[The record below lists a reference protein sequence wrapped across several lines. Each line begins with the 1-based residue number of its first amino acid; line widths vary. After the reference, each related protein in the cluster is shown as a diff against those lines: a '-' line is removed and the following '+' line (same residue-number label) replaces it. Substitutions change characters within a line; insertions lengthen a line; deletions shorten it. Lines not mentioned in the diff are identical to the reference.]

1 MTSTPQDSPR
11 RGRYH
16 HGDLRSALVRTGFDL
31 LAKSGPAAFSV
42 AQVARE
48 LGVSTAAP
56 YRHFPDRAHLLAA
69 VATQAAEELAAEL
82 ERAAELA
89 GPDPAER
96 FAATAGAYVR
106 FVSARGAGFTVI
118 FATEL
123 QALHDQT
130 LATAGRRLM
139 DLLLDLAHEA
149 TGLGP
154 EHSPRLLEQHIA
166 LAHGYVA
173 LHADGFFSRRQHTVE
188 HLADQAVEAS
198 RTLLRGLA
206 TPRHGP

>member
-1 MTSTPQDSPR
+1 
-11 RGRYH
+11 
-16 HGDLRSALVRTGFDL
+16 
-31 LAKSGPAAFSV
+31 V

-56 YRHFPDRAHLLAA
+56 YRHFPDRDHLLAA
-69 VATQAAEELAAEL
+69 VATQAAEELAAEV
-82 ERAAELA
+82 ERAAEGA
-89 GPDPAER
+89 GDDPAER

-106 FVSARGAGFTVI
+106 FARTRGAGFSVI

-123 QALHDQT
+123 RALHDQA
-130 LATAGRRLM
+130 LAAAGRRLM
-139 DLLLDLAHEA
+139 DLLLDLAHAA

-154 EHSPRLLEQHIA
+154 EHSLWLLEQHIA

-173 LHADGFFSRRQHTVE
+173 LHADGFFARQQHTVE
-188 HLADQAVEAS
+188 HLADQAVEGS

-206 TPRHGP
+206 TPR